1 MGSYKCQ
8 KVCSSQQEV
17 DTERTGHVCVLVTA
31 DTQMTEHP
39 TKAKEVLEIFEEVA
53 LRRREAEI
61 VR

>member
-1 MGSYKCQ
+1 
-8 KVCSSQQEV
+8 
-17 DTERTGHVCVLVTA
+17 
-31 DTQMTEHP
+31 MTEHP